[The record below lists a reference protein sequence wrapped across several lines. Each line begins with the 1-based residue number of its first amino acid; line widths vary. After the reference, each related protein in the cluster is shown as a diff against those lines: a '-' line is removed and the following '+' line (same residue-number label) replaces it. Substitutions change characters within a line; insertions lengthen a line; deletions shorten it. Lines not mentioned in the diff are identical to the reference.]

1 MMDVKEIEVSKFPL
15 VIITDSHCH
24 VQRISKIKSLYPHS
38 DFICLGDITD
48 LFSNWESFNKESVKY
63 FMENKIPC
71 LEGNHES
78 FIKACYTNDMS
89 VLNNV
94 LINCNPP
101 KFNLDDVHLDF
112 LRALPRGFKLN
123 LPNGEHYLCFHNKPN
138 DLWGFAEK
146 DDMTEQ
152 QFNSSFPL
160 TDKTLGVIHG
170 HLHKRFVKQYSNTKA
185 QRYSVGAVKFK
196 DYAILT
202 ENGLYFKQ
210 L

>member
-24 VQRISKIKSLYPHS
+24 VKRISQIKSLYPHS

-138 DLWGFAEK
+138 DLWDLLK
-146 DDMTEQ
+146 KM
-152 QFNSSFPL
+152 
-160 TDKTLGVIHG
+160 I
-170 HLHKRFVKQYSNTKA
+170 
-185 QRYSVGAVKFK
+185 
-196 DYAILT
+196 
-202 ENGLYFKQ
+202 
-210 L
+210 

>member
-1 MMDVKEIEVSKFPL
+1 M
-15 VIITDSHCH
+15 
-24 VQRISKIKSLYPHS
+24 
-38 DFICLGDITD
+38 
-48 LFSNWESFNKESVKY
+48 
-63 FMENKIPC
+63 
-71 LEGNHES
+71 
-78 FIKACYTNDMS
+78 
-89 VLNNV
+89 
-94 LINCNPP
+94 
-101 KFNLDDVHLDF
+101 
-112 LRALPRGFKLN
+112 
-123 LPNGEHYLCFHNKPN
+123 
-138 DLWGFAEK
+138 GFAEK

-170 HLHKRFVKQYSNTKA
+170 HLHKRFVKQYPNTKA